1 MYNAGIVCFQL
12 TKKKTTLEICTIY
25 TLTTKNK
32 PICKPKKGA
41 EGYFCLSCTIHM
53 ITQNIGEDN
62 KEHKRTKKH
71 NKTKDDLGW
80 VAIYSYDSQ
89 YWFGSL
95 CSSDTTGSLRL
106 TLCHNYIPDRWLKAK
121 FRRSRLFGQSQINV
135 ITIWFSK
142 AATGKCPKAQVK
154 HELVYVCLLAYARTS
169 QYLVLLRLQC
179 KLTCWIPLTQ
189 TLNLTHKWACCLSHW
204 KQTNPTVKAVGW
216 LLEVSF
222 RHVSALRFADFK
234 AFQ

>member
-1 MYNAGIVCFQL
+1 MLDRVLSTDKKNNNL
-12 TKKKTTLEICTIY
+12 TNLHNIY
-25 TLTTKNK
+25 FNNKQNK

-41 EGYFCLSCTIHM
+41 EGYFRLSCTIHDYPEYRWRA
-53 ITQNIGEDN
+53 NN

-71 NKTKDDLGW
+71 NKTKEDLGW
-80 VAIYSYDSQ
+80 VAIYSYDGQ

-106 TLCHNYIPDRWLKAK
+106 ALCHNYIPDKWLKEK
-121 FRRSRLFGQSQINV
+121 LRRTRLFGQSQMNV
-135 ITIWFSK
+135 ITIWSGK
-142 AATGKCPKAQVK
+142 AATGRCPKAEVK
-154 HELVYVCLLAYARTS
+154 HEFIYVCLLAYARTS

-179 KLTCWIPLTQ
+179 KLTCWIPLKQ
-189 TLNLTHKWACCLSHW
+189 TLNLTHTWACCLSHW
-204 KQTNPTVKAVGW
+204 KQTNPTVEAVGW